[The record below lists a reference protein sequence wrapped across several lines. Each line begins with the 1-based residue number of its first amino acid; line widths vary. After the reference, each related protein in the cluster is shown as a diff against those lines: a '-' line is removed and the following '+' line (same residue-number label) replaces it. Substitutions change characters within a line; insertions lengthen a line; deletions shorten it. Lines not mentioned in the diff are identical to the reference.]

1 MGISI
6 SDINQKAGFIFQVE
20 IGNVNR
26 SEYDILLTFAED
38 NSSAIPVR
46 CTIHDEL

>member
-20 IGNVNR
+20 IGNVNCL
-26 SEYDILLTFAED
+26 EYDVFLTLAED
-38 NSSAIPVR
+38 YTSAIPVR